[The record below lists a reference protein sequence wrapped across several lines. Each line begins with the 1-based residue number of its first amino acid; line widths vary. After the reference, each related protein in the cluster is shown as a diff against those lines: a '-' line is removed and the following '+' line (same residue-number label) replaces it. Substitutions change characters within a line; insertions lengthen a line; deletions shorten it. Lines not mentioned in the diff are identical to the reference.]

1 MQRTLNG
8 PVPDRIARLPKDHR
22 GYPVPFFVEWAGGKP
37 LFPVMDPDKMKACMR
52 RSLCWICGEP
62 LGAYK
67 AFAIGPMCTVNRIS
81 AEPPQH
87 VDCAKFATANCPF
100 MTQPLAKRTPMDKF
114 GPVQKPGGVMI
125 ERNPGVTAIWVTKSY
140 TVIRDAGKPLWRLG
154 PATTLQFWARGRH
167 ATRSEVDHS
176 IGTGLPILRKHA
188 ALEGPEAIRELERQ
202 LATTAEMLANFV
214 TWPPVEP
221 ENSAELG
228 RNPSAETSQENLP
241 DVDLSSFAEH
251 VP

>member
-1 MQRTLNG
+1 VQRTLNG
-8 PVPDRIARLPKDHR
+8 PVPDRIARLPRDVR

-37 LFPVMDPDKMKACMR
+37 PVMDPDKMKACMR

-62 LGAYK
+62 LGTYK

-100 MTQPLAKRTPMDKF
+100 MTQPLAKRASMDKF

-125 ERNPGVTAIWVTKSY
+125 ERNPGVTAIWVTKSF

-188 ALEGPEAIRELERQ
+188 AMEGPEAIRELERQ

-221 ENSAELG
+221 DPDPKNFG
-228 RNPSAETSQENLP
+228 NPDYP
-241 DVDLSSFAEH
+241 DVDLSSFEAQ
-251 VP
+251 P

>member
-8 PVPDRIARLPKDHR
+8 PVPDRIARLPRDVR

-125 ERNPGVTAIWVTKSY
+125 ERNPGVTAIWVTKSFS
-140 TVIRDAGKPLWRLG
+140 VIRDAGKPLWRLG
-154 PATTLQFWARGRH
+154 PATTLQFWARGRQ
-167 ATRSEVDHS
+167 ATRREVDAS
-176 IGTGLPILRKHA
+176 MGSGLPILRKHA
-188 ALEGPEAIRELERQ
+188 AMEGPEAIKELERQ

-214 TWPPVEP
+214 TWPPEEALTGTIPVR
-221 ENSAELG
+221 ENSAEL
-228 RNPSAETSQENLP
+228 A
-241 DVDLSSFAEH
+241 DVDLSSFEAQ
-251 VP
+251 P